1 MFSLK
6 QKERPDA
13 TLGETENGYR
23 LLSGKD
29 INKNEILQVS
39 KAATGSAVKF
49 YLRPYFD
56 FGAGKAMALDSTKN
70 CL

>member
-1 MFSLK
+1 MRL
-6 QKERPDA
+6 D
-13 TLGETENGYR
+13 ETESGYS

-39 KAATGSAVKF
+39 KAAIGSAVKF
-49 YLRPYFD
+49 YLCPYFD
-56 FGAGKAMALDSTKN
+56 FGAGKAMALDSTEN